1 MQRRVDGEM
10 MDDDDGEE
18 EDDQGEQQMMGDV
31 EGEDDMIDF
40 DEEQLQQLLMQH

>member
-40 DEEQLQQLLMQH
+40 DEE